1 MDSESII
8 DVAVPVRVP
17 TSFHYLTTPEIAE
30 GLKPG
35 SVIQVPFRKKLTH
48 AFVLGFPQTTDVDK
62 KKLKAIDSVLIQ
74 EPIFDEIMLKFF
86 RWISDY
92 YCHPIGEVI
101 SAAVPRQ
108 YCMRLSSPKKKAS
121 LESKDEFLSGLA
133 EKTAPS
139 VPPKLNEE
147 QSFAVARI
155 LDPEDKRPV
164 LLHGVTGSGKTEV
177 YMAILE
183 QVFRQGKGAI
193 VLVPEIALTPQLLGR
208 FSARFPGEVAV
219 LHSDLTPK
227 ERYVQWERLR
237 QGLSRIVVGARS
249 AIFAPVK
256 NLGLVVV
263 DEEHESSFKQ
273 EDSLRYHGRDIAIVR
288 GNMSGAKV
296 VLGSATPSMESYAN
310 GEAGKYLYVTLKNRV
325 ENRPMPKT
333 TFVDLKDK
341 NNWYSPRHQ
350 WLSHLLVNKIA
361 AAMRA
366 GQQSMLYLNRLGHAH
381 FLFCGDCSHT
391 WRCRNCDVALT
402 YYQSPP
408 LLKCHYCGVAMAPPT
423 SCEECSGIKLE
434 TMGVGTEQVEKELKV
449 IFPEAR
455 IARMDRSIIKGRKD
469 LEEILNTI
477 NAKEVDIVIGTQ
489 MIAKGH
495 DFPGVS
501 LVGILVADASLN
513 IPDFRAHEKT
523 FQAMTQVS
531 GRAGRAQIAGEV
543 VVQTINPEHPVLI
556 AAAENKVVDF
566 YRQEL
571 AARKQFGFPPYQRMV
586 MLRFQHRNLSTVE
599 IFAYE
604 MANFVRSH
612 SQKKGYRCQV
622 VGPSEA
628 PLSKLKNLYRWQ
640 CMVRAESVKELQILL
655 RAANEYADFR
665 KTPVQFAVDVDPVS
679 AL

>member
-1 MDSESII
+1 MLEETLI

-17 TSFHYLTTPEIAE
+17 SSFHYLTTAE
-30 GLKPG
+30 VAQGLRPG
-35 SVIQVPFRKKLTH
+35 SVIQVRFRNKPTH
-48 AFVLGFPQTTDVDK
+48 AFVLGFPETSEVERT
-62 KKLKAIDSVLIQ
+62 KLKPIESVLIS
-74 EPIFDEIMLKFF
+74 EPIFDETMLRFF
-86 RWISDY
+86 RWIAEY

-101 SAAVPRQ
+101 AAAVPRQ
-108 YCMRLSSPKKKAS
+108 YCARLSAPKKKTS
-121 LESKDEFLSGLA
+121 LQSKDEFLSGLA
-133 EKTAPS
+133 EKVAPS
-139 VPPKLNEE
+139 QAPKLNDE
-147 QSFAVARI
+147 QSFAVAKI
-155 LDPEDKRPV
+155 LDPNDKRPI

-177 YMAILE
+177 YMAVLE
-183 QVFRQGKGAI
+183 EVFRSGKGAI

-273 EDSLRYHGRDIAIVR
+273 EDSLRYHGRDVAIVR
-288 GNMSGAKV
+288 ASLSGAKV

-310 GEAGKYLYVTLKNRV
+310 ADSGKYVYVTLKNRV
-325 ENRPMPKT
+325 QNRPMPKT
-333 TFVDLKDK
+333 SFVDLKEK
-341 NNWYSPRHQ
+341 SHWYSPKHP
-350 WLSHLLVNKIA
+350 WLTHTLVNKLA
-361 AAMRA
+361 ENLRR

-391 WRCRNCDVALT
+391 WRCKNCDVALT
-402 YYQSPP
+402 YYLNPP
-408 LLKCHYCGVAMAPPT
+408 LLKCHYCGVAKTPPT
-423 SCEECSGIKLE
+423 ACEQCQGIRLE
-434 TMGVGTEQVEKELKV
+434 TMGVGTEQVEKEMKL

-455 IARMDRSIIKGRKD
+455 IARMDRSVIKGRKD

-477 NAKEVDIVIGTQ
+477 HAKSIDIVIGTQ

-501 LVGILVADASLN
+501 LVGILIADSSLN

-531 GRAGRAQIAGEV
+531 GRAGRATTPGEV
-543 VVQTINPEHPVLI
+543 VVQTINPEHPVLL
-556 AAAENKVVDF
+556 AAAENRIEDF

-571 AARKQFGFPPYQRMV
+571 AARKQFGFPPYQRMA
-586 MLRFQHRNLSTVE
+586 MLRFQHRNLKTVE
-599 IFAYE
+599 IFSYE
-604 MANFVRSH
+604 MASFVRSH
-612 SQKKGYRCQV
+612 SQKKGYGIQV

-640 CMVRAESVKELQILL
+640 CMIRAESVKQLQIIL
-655 RAANEYADFR
+655 RAANEYAVFR
-665 KTPVQFAVDVDPVS
+665 KTSVQFAVDVDPVS